1 MHLVFVILTLLV
13 SHLLA
18 AIPAR
23 PMPRTSSKLYVDS
36 GTFEGGSPLA
46 ANIEAIRFSR
56 NPKEHTER
64 WVLDFSDARTRTF
77 QQLAPDFQVR
87 IIPSDKVTLGEGQ
100 EFELN
105 PPRVIIS
112 LSSIKANYVSTAEI
126 RKLLKKS
133 HLVKN
138 IRFYPPIEDGDRA
151 IEVLFKKH
159 VLLEPHQPL
168 QKEGRLVLDLKPR
181 K

>member
-1 MHLVFVILTLLV
+1 MFTILTLLA
-13 SHLLA
+13 STLLA
-18 AIPAR
+18 AIPPR
-23 PMPRTSSKLYVDS
+23 PVPRTSSHLYVDS

-56 NPKEHTER
+56 NPKEKTER
-64 WVLDFSDARTRTF
+64 WVIDFSDARTRTL
-77 QQLAPDFQVR
+77 QQIAPDFQVR
-87 IIPSDKVTLGEGQ
+87 VVPADKVNLGSGKD
-100 EFELN
+100 FEIS

-112 LSSIKANYVSTAEI
+112 LNSIKENFVDQGTLN
-126 RKLLKKS
+126 KLLKKS
-133 HLVKN
+133 GLVKN

-151 IEVLFKKH
+151 IEILFKKY
-159 VLLEPHQPL
+159 VLIEPHQPL

>member
-1 MHLVFVILTLLV
+1 MFVILTLLV
-13 SHLLA
+13 STLMA
-18 AIPAR
+18 AVPAR
-23 PMPRTSSKLYVDS
+23 PVPRTSSKLFVDS

-56 NPKEHTER
+56 NPKDQTER
-64 WVLDFSDARTRTF
+64 WVIDFSDARSRTL
-77 QQLAPDFQVR
+77 QQIAPDFQVR
-87 IIPSDKVTLGEGQ
+87 IAPSDKVVLGEGK

-105 PPRVIIS
+105 PPRILIS
-112 LSSIKANYVSTAEI
+112 LSSIKANYVDPTVLN
-126 RKLLKKS
+126 RMLKKS

-151 IEVLFKKH
+151 IEITFKKSI
-159 VLLEPHQPL
+159 LLEPHQPL